1 MFTRT
6 VSNSLLHTFI
16 IAADDTTKIERHEC
30 VVNIVSYVW
39 WQLTRQQVT
48 KLPPYVFVCL
58 SLSHDLDPSL
68 PSFNTTIVFFLILS
82 VEWMVHGS
90 LGGWVGRQGSK
101 SQKGLKNINSM
112 SSSGHH
118 LGQTVANLLHLYYTY
133 LGTIAVLSRDR
144 MTIVEGMKNVAS
156 HVFYGSSLLTFPA
169 GLLLLLLFW
178 L

>member
-6 VSNSLLHTFI
+6 VSNTLLSFLLMTQQKLR
-16 IAADDTTKIERHEC
+16 DMSVYC
-30 VVNIVSYVW
+30 VVNTVSYVW

-68 PSFNTTIVFFLILS
+68 PSFKTTIVFFLILS

-118 LGQTVANLLHLYYTY
+118 LGHTVANLLHLYYTY
-133 LGTIAVLSRDR
+133 LL
-144 MTIVEGMKNVAS
+144 
-156 HVFYGSSLLTFPA
+156 
-169 GLLLLLLFW
+169 
-178 L
+178 

>member
-1 MFTRT
+1 MTDNKIVLNVHQNCFKH
-6 VSNSLLHTFI
+6 SFI
-16 IAADDTTKIERHEC
+16 IPADDTTKIERHEC
-30 VVNIVSYVW
+30 VVNIVTVSYVW

-68 PSFNTTIVFFLILS
+68 PSFKTTIVFFLILS

-90 LGGWVGRQGSK
+90 LVGWVLGRQGSK

-118 LGQTVANLLHLYYTY
+118 HLGHTVANLLLPTYIALYF
-133 LGTIAVLSRDR
+133 VP
-144 MTIVEGMKNVAS
+144 K
-156 HVFYGSSLLTFPA
+156 
-169 GLLLLLLFW
+169 
-178 L
+178 